1 MVAALQSEQAN
12 DTTRTLF
19 VLSANQLT
27 GREIKPADQP
37 ELAVGDVEAVLNRL
51 GENRQELAVKEVQ
64 DVDETENA
72 EHQPSSPFR
81 PSGWGF
87 PCRPAH
93 EIGRYSPREALLRRP
108 HRRRDRVRVAG
119 YDARASAA
127 LDGKLLRRL
136 LLSTRFLTPHPAIV
150 NVSGFGAHE
159 ATLPLPST
167 FTVECV
173 NLKN

>member
-1 MVAALQSEQAN
+1 
-12 DTTRTLF
+12 
-19 VLSANQLT
+19 
-27 GREIKPADQP
+27 
-37 ELAVGDVEAVLNRL
+37 
-51 GENRQELAVKEVQ
+51 
-64 DVDETENA
+64 
-72 EHQPSSPFR
+72 
-81 PSGWGF
+81 
-87 PCRPAH
+87 
-93 EIGRYSPREALLRRP
+93 LRRP